1 MIVMKFG
8 GTSVGDAKAMHNVLK
23 IVEKHKGRQPLVVLS
38 ACAGMTNNLLKL
50 AQLSAEAKKV
60 DADELLLKIHTHHTT
75 VCEELIEDEVFK
87 KSALGK
93 VEQLYS
99 DLKEFCEGLSLLKE
113 CTPRSLDAAASFGE
127 RLSTEIFT
135 QAALAKGINAEWLD
149 ARKVMRTDS
158 NYTSAEF
165 DMPEVEILS
174 KEHIQPSLLKGKVVV
189 TQGFI
194 GATAKGITTTLG
206 RGGSDLSAAIY
217 GAALDAEEIQIWTD
231 VSGVFSADPR
241 KVPAAHVIPQM
252 SYKEARDL
260 SYYGAK
266 VLHPDTVKPAIDKN
280 IPVRV
285 LNTFD
290 YEHPGTVIV
299 PESDPNDF
307 GISAVTL
314 KENCSLYRC
323 ATGET
328 ASRIPKEERE
338 KIYAQLRSEGAYLM
352 VLDNSLAKYF
362 PAEQQVAAS
371 LLCASGPNLLKPQSV
386 QVIQQA
392 FSAISQH
399 EPLAFMF
406 GTSSVSVLAVLKPE
420 NAQAAMVEVH
430 KLTE

>member
-1 MIVMKFG
+1 MKFG
-8 GTSVGDAKAMHNVLK
+8 GTSVGDAKAMRLVLK
-23 IVEKHKGRQPLVVLS
+23 IVEKHADRQPLVVLS

-50 AQLSAEAKKV
+50 AQLSAEAKKT
-60 DADELLLKIHTHHTT
+60 DADELLLKIYTHHKT

-87 KSALGK
+87 NSALQK
-93 VEQLYS
+93 VENLYLA
-99 DLKEFCEGLSLLKE
+99 LKQYSEGLALLKE
-113 CTPRSLDAAASFGE
+113 CTPRSLDTAASFGE

-135 QAALAKGINAEWLD
+135 QAALAKGISAEWLD

-158 NYTSAEF
+158 NFTSAEF
-165 DMPEVEILS
+165 DMPEVEVLS
-174 KEHIQPSLLKGKVVV
+174 KEHITPQLLKGKVVI

-241 KVPAAHVIPQM
+241 KVPNAHVIPQM
-252 SYKEARDL
+252 SYLEARDL
-260 SYYGAK
+260 SFYGAK
-266 VLHPDTVKPAIDKN
+266 VLHPDTVRPAIDKN

-290 YEHPGTVIV
+290 SEHPGTAIV
-299 PESDPNDF
+299 SEPDPNDF

-323 ATGET
+323 NTGES
-328 ASRIPKEERE
+328 ASRIPRDERE

-352 VLDNSLAKYF
+352 VLDASLSKYF
-362 PAEQQVAAS
+362 PAENQTAAS
-371 LLCASGPNLLKPQSV
+371 LLCASGPNLLKPRSAD
-386 QVIQQA
+386 VIQKA

-399 EPLAFMF
+399 DPLAFMF
-406 GTSSVSVLAVLKPE
+406 GTSAVSLLAVLKPE
-420 NAQAAMVEVH
+420 NGQAAMSEVH
-430 KLTE
+430 KLTEE